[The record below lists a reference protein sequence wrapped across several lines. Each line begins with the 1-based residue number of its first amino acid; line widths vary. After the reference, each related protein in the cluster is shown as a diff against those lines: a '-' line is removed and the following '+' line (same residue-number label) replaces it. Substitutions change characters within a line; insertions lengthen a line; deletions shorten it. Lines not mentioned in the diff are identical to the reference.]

1 MVASEQTD
9 VIFVSIAKF
18 YYFFTDSEL
27 KKMQNH
33 VVEIDRADVQ
43 GKVIGNFRAK
53 SQYQS
58 SMLNAMDLN
67 QVASYESFDQRR
79 YLTFN

>member
-1 MVASEQTD
+1 MHFKSVMKLGHGNKKVPKRQYRMVASEQTD

-33 VVEIDRADVQ
+33 VVEIDRAD
-43 GKVIGNFRAK
+43 I
-53 SQYQS
+53 
-58 SMLNAMDLN
+58 
-67 QVASYESFDQRR
+67 
-79 YLTFN
+79 